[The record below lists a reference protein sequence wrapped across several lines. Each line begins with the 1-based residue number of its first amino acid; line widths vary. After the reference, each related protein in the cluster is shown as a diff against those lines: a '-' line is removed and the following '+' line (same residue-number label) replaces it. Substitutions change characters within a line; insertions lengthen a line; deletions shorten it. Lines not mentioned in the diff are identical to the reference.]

1 MNPHIEDTVWAAGW
15 IVKKCNPNFSHTN
28 WNGWMKQIHRLESKE
43 ASHIDYKPIIDC
55 DPTDPSTIY
64 TALMQ
69 CIHEEKPRIPVITFD
84 LPIWMKS
91 VDIILS
97 KKKNLQ

>member
-1 MNPHIEDTVWAAGW
+1 
-15 IVKKCNPNFSHTN
+15 
-28 WNGWMKQIHRLESKE
+28 MKQIHRLESKE

-69 CIHEEKPRIPVITFD
+69 CIHEEKSRIPVITFD

-91 VDIILS
+91 VDIFLV
-97 KKKNLQ
+97 KNLQ